1 VTINWFPGHMNKAR
15 REITEAMAQTDVV
28 IEVRDARLPS
38 ASANPMLE
46 ELRDGRPCVCVLN
59 KADLADPETT
69 RAWLSVLSTRPGLSC
84 LAITATEQAEVR
96 RIPKL
101 CRTLTPSRGG
111 PGKPVRALVVGI
123 PNVGKST
130 VINSLKGKRVAEVA
144 DRPAVTRRKQRVE
157 LDIGFLL
164 SDTPGVLWPKLEDQD
179 AAHRLAAS
187 GGIGAAAFDTF
198 DVAHFT
204 LAFLAEH
211 YTDAL
216 KQRYRLEST
225 DQGANALLEDI
236 ARARG
241 LLLRKGVPDLERA
254 ADVLLREVRSGKLG
268 RISFE
273 FPTAEAPEPGGE
285 DGTEDRAASVTKI
298 GRP

>member
-15 REITEAMAQTDVV
+15 REITAAMAQTDVV

-46 ELRDGRPCVCVLN
+46 ELREGRPCVCLLN

-69 RAWLSVLSTRPGLSC
+69 RAWLAVLSRQAGHAC
-84 LAITATEQAEVR
+84 LAINATERVEVR

-101 CRTLTPSRGG
+101 CRTLTPSRNG

-130 VINSLKGKRVAEVA
+130 VINSLKGRRVADVA
-144 DRPAVTRRKQRVE
+144 DRPAVTRRKQRVD
-157 LDIGFLL
+157 LNAGFSL

-179 AAHRLAAS
+179 AARRLAAS
-187 GGIGAAAFDTF
+187 GGVGAAAFDTF
-198 DVAHFT
+198 DVARFT

-211 YTDAL
+211 YPSAL
-216 KQRYRLEST
+216 KERYRLETT
-225 DQGANALLEDI
+225 DRVADALLEDI

-241 LLLRKGVPDLERA
+241 LLLRKGVWDLERA
-254 ADVLLREVRSGKLG
+254 AGVVLREVRSGKLG

-273 FPTAEAPEPGGE
+273 SPEPSDPE
-285 DGTEDRAASVTKI
+285 EPV
-298 GRP
+298 

>member
-15 REITEAMAQTDVV
+15 REIAQAMAQTDVV

-46 ELRDGRPCVCVLN
+46 ELRGERPCVRVLN
-59 KADLADPETT
+59 KADLADPAVTE
-69 RAWLSVLSTRPGLSC
+69 AWMAVLAGDRSVRCIAL
-84 LAITATEQAEVR
+84 TATHASEVR
-96 RIPKL
+96 RIPKV
-101 CRTLTPSRGG
+101 CRALAPSRGG

-130 VINSLKGKRVAEVA
+130 VINSLKGRRVAEVA
-144 DRPAVTRRKQRVE
+144 DRPAVTRRRQRVD
-157 LDIGFLL
+157 LDIGFSL
-164 SDTPGVLWPKLEDQD
+164 SDTPGVLWPKLEDQ
-179 AAHRLAAS
+179 AAAYRLAAT

-204 LAFLAEH
+204 LAFLA
-211 YTDAL
+211 
-216 KQRYRLEST
+216 QRYPEALRSRYKLTSLDREPT
-225 DQGANALLEDI
+225 ELLEDV

-241 LLLRKGVPDLERA
+241 LLIRRGELDLERA

-273 FPTAEAPEPGGE
+273 RPEDVAPETEPSTERKDAEPGG
-285 DGTEDRAASVTKI
+285 A
-298 GRP
+298 

>member
-15 REITEAMAQTDVV
+15 REITAAMATTDVV
-28 IEVRDARLPS
+28 IEVRDARLPN
-38 ASANPMLE
+38 ASANPMLA
-46 ELRDGRPCVCVLN
+46 ELRSERPCVCVLN
-59 KADLADPETT
+59 KADLADPDVTN
-69 RAWLSVLSTRPGLSC
+69 AWLTALAGRPGVAC
-84 LAITATEQAEVR
+84 LAITATAQAEVR

-101 CRTLTPSRGG
+101 CRTLAPGRRG

-144 DRPAVTRRKQRVE
+144 DRPAVTRRKQRVD
-157 LDIGFLL
+157 LDLGFSL
-164 SDTPGVLWPKLEDQD
+164 SDTPGVLWPKLEDQE

-198 DVAHFT
+198 DVARFT
-204 LAFLAEH
+204 LTFLAER
-211 YTDAL
+211 YPAAL
-216 KQRYRLEST
+216 AARYRL
-225 DQGANALLEDI
+225 DCDGRNADELLEDV

-241 LLLRKGVPDLERA
+241 LLLRKGELDLERA
-254 ADVLLREVRSGKLG
+254 AEVLLREVRTGKLG

-273 FPTAEAPEPGGE
+273 IPET
-285 DGTEDRAASVTKI
+285 DS
-298 GRP
+298 